1 MEEKFTSRLSFVM
14 ASVGSAVGLGNLF
27 RFPALA
33 VKYGGIFIP
42 VYISLLAL
50 LGLPLLT
57 CELAAGRYYQK
68 SAVGCMGAI
77 SKKARPLGWAASA
90 NSFIIMSYY
99 CLLFSFVLLA
109 ALFSFRLN
117 AANADS
123 LFLDYI
129 SPKGGFPFDTQLL
142 LAAAWGAVI
151 LCYGRAENLGKISTV
166 SVLFSVGVILVIAL
180 IRGIS
185 CPRALAVF
193 LRPDPAPLLQPSFW
207 ADALGQV
214 FFSLSVGVGVMF
226 AYGSFLRDGESIP
239 LCGGIIAAID
249 LLVSLAATLI
259 YASVGPTGDDGLLL
273 TCFSVYPKAFIDIFG
288 SLGRWVCG
296 LFYLSL
302 ALLCL
307 ASVFSYLKSAASAA
321 GPPKTESKRAVILAL
336 AAAGIGLIML
346 MDEGLRLLH
355 LTDSLAARYL
365 TLTVGLFEFI
375 IFGYLAPPELISS
388 ARGGRGRGNLFY
400 FLLKIFCPAAL
411 IFLILSS

>member
-1 MEEKFTSRLSFVM
+1 MEEKFNSRLSFIM

-42 VYISLLAL
+42 VYLALLVL

-57 CELAAGRYYQK
+57 CELSAGRYYQK
-68 SAVGCMGAI
+68 SAVGCIRAI
-77 SKKARPLGWAASA
+77 SKKATPVGWAASA

-109 ALFSFRLN
+109 TLFSFRLN
-117 AANADS
+117 PTNADS

-129 SPKGGFPFDTQLL
+129 SPNGGFPFDTQLL
-142 LAAAWGAVI
+142 LVAAWGAVI
-151 LCYGRAENLGKISTV
+151 LCYGRAETLGKISTV
-166 SVLFSVGVILVIAL
+166 SVLFSVGVIFVIAL
-180 IRGIS
+180 IRAIS
-185 CPRALAVF
+185 YPQTLAVF
-193 LRPDPAPLLQPSFW
+193 LRLDPAPLLLPAFW

-226 AYGSFLRDGESIP
+226 TYGSFLGNGESIP
-239 LCGGIIAAID
+239 FCGGIIASID
-249 LLVSLAATLI
+249 LLVSLAATVI
-259 YASVGPTGDDGLLL
+259 YASVGPLQGDGLLL
-273 TCFSVYPKAFIDIFG
+273 TCFSVYPKAFMDIFG
-288 SLGRWVCG
+288 GWGRGVCC

-307 ASVFSYLKSAASAA
+307 DSVFSYLKSAASAA
-321 GPPKTESKRAVILAL
+321 GPSKTEPRRAIILAL
-336 AAAGIGLIML
+336 AAAGTGLIML
-346 MDEGLRLLH
+346 IDERLRLLY
-355 LTDSLAARYL
+355 LADSLAARYL

-375 IFGYLAPPELISS
+375 IFGYLAPPELLSS
-388 ARGGRGRGNLFY
+388 ARGRRGRGTLFY
-400 FLLKIFCPAAL
+400 LLLKIFCPAAL